1 ADGLPLAEVVTVGMD
16 PQNIRPED
24 PDQFLEIVAMS
35 VGPDFFS
42 TMHIPILKGRAI
54 TAADREDA
62 RHVAV
67 VSQALAHRLWPDRDP
82 IGQTG
87 MGGDG
92 SAIVVGV
99 AADVRDASLEREGT
113 PAVYVPLPQSRD
125 RDYDVMWVI
134 VRSAHP
140 LRVIPEL
147 RGVVHGED
155 PAQPIASI
163 STYGAIIQQQYT
175 SLRLITALITLF
187 AALALVLA
195 VIGIAGV
202 TAYAVSQRT
211 RELGIRIAMG
221 ARAADVIGLLLGE
234 TVVLVGLGLLIGL
247 GTAFGATRTL
257 RSLLF
262 GVTSTDAATFAGAAV
277 LLGVVALIATYL
289 PARRA
294 ASVDPVVAL
303 RQE

>member
-1 ADGLPLAEVVTVGMD
+1 MD

-42 TMHIPILKGRAI
+42 TMHIPILQGRAI

-62 RHVAV
+62 RHIAV

-82 IGQTG
+82 IGQAG

-92 SAIVVGV
+92 SAVVVGV
-99 AADVRDASLEREGT
+99 AADVRDESLEREGK
-113 PAVYVPLPQSRD
+113 PAIYVPLPQSRD
-125 RDYDVMWVI
+125 RNYDAMWVI

-147 RGVVHGED
+147 RGVVHAED
-155 PAQPIASI
+155 PTQPIASI
-163 STYGAIIQQQYT
+163 STYDAIVQQQYA

-234 TVVLVGLGLLIGL
+234 TVVLVGVGLLIGL
-247 GTAFGATRTL
+247 GTAFGVTRTL

-262 GVTSTDAATFAGAAV
+262 GVTSTDIATFGGAAL
-277 LLGVVALIATYL
+277 LLGIVALIATYV